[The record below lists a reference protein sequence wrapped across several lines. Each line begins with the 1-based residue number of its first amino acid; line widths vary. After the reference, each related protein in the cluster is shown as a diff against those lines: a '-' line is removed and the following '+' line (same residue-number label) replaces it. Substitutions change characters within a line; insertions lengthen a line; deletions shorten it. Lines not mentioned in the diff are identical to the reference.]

1 MQPIQNNLTFL
12 VGASFQYVLRWF
24 GSQAV
29 HKPITAV
36 QPGWPTV
43 ITVTA
48 HGLTSRWPVWISNV
62 QRPSALNTPSPG
74 GCTPLF
80 ADVMDANT
88 LAVDVN
94 TGAQPGP
101 YTGAGILTSY
111 PITDLTGYSAKL
123 QVRSAPNSAVVLLE
137 LSTVNGGISLNP
149 ATGEITL
156 LATALQTSAF
166 TWQQGVYDLLL
177 ISPTGF
183 VTRLAQGKV
192 SVVPEVTIQ

>member
-36 QPGWPTV
+36 QSGWPTV

-48 HGLTSRWPVWISNV
+48 HGLTGRWPVWISNV

-80 ADVMDANT
+80 ADAMDVNT

-101 YTGAGILTSY
+101 YTGSGILTSY

-123 QVRSAPNSAVVLLE
+123 QVRSTPNSAVVLLE

-156 LATALQTSAF
+156 LATPLQTNAF
-166 TWQQGVYDLLL
+166 TWQQGVYDLLMT
-177 ISPTGF
+177 SPTGF
-183 VTRLAQGKV
+183 VTRLAQGQVIV
-192 SVVPEVTIQ
+192 SQDVTRP